1 MLHPEVYKFQYTR
14 KLGQQ
19 RTYDVMLNVV
29 QLESGVFAYESWVHF
44 AHEFKGNGLVFP
56 LVAQTQ
62 ADAAAEARG
71 RIEDNIENLAG
82 VDE

>member
-14 KLGQQ
+14 RQGQR
-19 RTYDVMLNVV
+19 RTYDVVLNVV
-29 QLESGVFAYESWVHF
+29 QFESGVFAYEAWVHF

-56 LVAQTQ
+56 LIATTA

-71 RIEDNIENLAG
+71 RIEDNIENLGG
-82 VDE
+82 VAE